1 MEPDQEELALT
12 LTKLAVAVLREKSL
26 ADDLRRL
33 TRLTARLISRST
45 AVSIALLVDGEPTTV
60 AVSDRVALEVDLVQ
74 YDNSEGPCLLA
85 LQGNSVRVA
94 HLPTDERF
102 PHFAIGAA
110 DQRIQSVLS
119 TPIFYDNR
127 VIGTINTY
135 SRVEQ
140 AFSDADADMA
150 AIVATAAAN
159 AIAKTELL
167 GTVQTIRDQLQAEFD
182 EAAVVAQA
190 QGILMAIQ
198 QCSAAQA
205 EGIVRLAA
213 EQNTET
219 LIEVALRIIQAAA
232 SESDVRD

>member
-85 LQGNSVRVA
+85 LIGNSVRVA

-135 SRVEQ
+135 STVEQ

-182 EAAVVAQA
+182 EATVVAQA

-198 QCSAAQA
+198 QCSAVQA
-205 EGIVRLAA
+205 EAIVRLAA